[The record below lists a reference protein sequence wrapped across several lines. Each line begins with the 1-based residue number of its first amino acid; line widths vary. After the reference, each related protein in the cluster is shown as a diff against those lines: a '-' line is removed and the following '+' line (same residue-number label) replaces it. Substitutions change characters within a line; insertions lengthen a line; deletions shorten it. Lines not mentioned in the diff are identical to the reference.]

1 MTNATLGRS
10 AFSGDLGEP
19 GPEFTPRE
27 DVYGDGA
34 PVQSPSPLSL
44 AANPASPAPTRLS
57 QGLIG
62 RLIKF
67 VGWEQGWDGE
77 SAERVEARTAIRA
90 MEIAEAMLP
99 VAEEPFVAP
108 ALSGSLL
115 LQWGL
120 ADGASVDF
128 YVDGEA
134 AFPGC
139 AAVDRGGIVS
149 EVRLAG
155 PESLRSLLE
164 SAATA
169 PGA

>member
-1 MTNATLGRS
+1 MTNVTLAQS
-10 AFSGDLGEP
+10 AFPEGLGETGPDLTPWGDVDRDSASAP
-19 GPEFTPRE
+19 GP
-27 DVYGDGA
+27 
-34 PVQSPSPLSL
+34 SPPPP
-44 AANPASPAPTRLS
+44 AAGPASSAPTRLS
-57 QGLIG
+57 SGLIG
-62 RLIKF
+62 RLLEF
-67 VGWEQGWDGE
+67 VGREPGWDGE

-108 ALSGSLL
+108 DISGSLL
-115 LQWGL
+115 LQWDL
-120 ADGASVDF
+120 AGGTSVDV

-134 AFPGC
+134 AFPEC
-139 AAVDRGGIVS
+139 AAVDRGDVVS